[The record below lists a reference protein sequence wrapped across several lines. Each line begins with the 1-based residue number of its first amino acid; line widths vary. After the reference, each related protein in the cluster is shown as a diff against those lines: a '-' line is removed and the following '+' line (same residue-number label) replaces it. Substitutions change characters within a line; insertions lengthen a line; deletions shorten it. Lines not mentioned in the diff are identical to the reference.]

1 MFELRNLKKIILI
14 TMILA
19 FVFSLTA
26 CGGDTDTSNTSNEG
40 TVVVGGKE
48 FTEQDIMVHL
58 VSELIEANTNLKV
71 ERKPFLGGT
80 NIVFTAM
87 KTGDLDISVDYTGT
101 GLVSILGEEVV
112 NDADEAYR
120 IVKEKYNEQFD
131 ITWLEPL
138 GFNNTY
144 AIVMKEEVANELGI
158 EKISDLKEYA
168 ADFSF
173 AATQEFIERDD
184 GYSGMKEV
192 YGFEFKDA
200 RGMDPGLLYTA
211 IDEGQVDVSVA
222 FATDGRIPAFNL
234 MILEDDKNYFPPYDA
249 AVLIRND
256 TLEKYPELEEVLN
269 SLAGLLTDEEMAKLN
284 AQVDIEG
291 KDSRQVAKD
300 WLIEKGLID

>member
-1 MFELRNLKKIILI
+1 MHMLKKFNKILLI
-14 TMILA
+14 LMVLA
-19 FVFSLTA
+19 FAFTLTA
-26 CGGDTDTSNTSNEG
+26 CGGNKDTSSEG
-40 TVVVGGKE
+40 TVTVGGKE

-58 VSELIEANTNLKV
+58 VSELIEAKTELTVN
-71 ERKPFLGGT
+71 RKPFLGGT
-80 NIVFTAM
+80 NIVFTAL
-87 KTGDLDISVDYTGT
+87 KSGDLDISVDYTGT
-101 GLVSILGEEVV
+101 GLVSILGEKVV

-120 IVKEKYNEQFD
+120 IVKEKYNEKYN

-168 ADFSF
+168 SDFSF
-173 AATQEFIERDD
+173 AATQEFMERED

-200 RGMDPGLLYTA
+200 KGMDPGLLYTA

-234 MILEDDKNYFPPYDA
+234 KILEDDKNYFPPYDA
-249 AVLIRND
+249 AILIRND
-256 TLEKYPELEEVLN
+256 TLEKYPELEDVLN

-291 KDSRQVAKD
+291 KDSKQVAKD
-300 WLIEKGLID
+300 WLKEKGLID